1 MEKEQNQH
9 RNRIREAIR
18 QAGIHIIHSESYQS
32 DDNHYSVYNAD
43 DLAALVYDSIN
54 YYQNQAQQANERA
67 NRTENEV
74 KQSIQQEYEDEI
86 NRLKQ
91 KLELSYGH
99 FNSEQEKQAYYDFCK
114 MHNSCRTA
122 NKINLGRKPYIISNN
137 NGIGIQYI
145 VVCPICGTSKDIT
158 DTEVW

>member
-18 QAGIHIIHSESYQS
+18 KAEIHIIHSESYQS

-54 YYQNQAQQANERA
+54 YYQNNAQQANERA
-67 NRTENEV
+67 NRTEDEV
-74 KQSIQQEYEDEI
+74 KQAIKQEYEDEI
-86 NRLKQ
+86 NRLKHR
-91 KLELSYGH
+91 LELSYGQ
-99 FNSEQEKQAYYDFCK
+99 FNSEQEKQAYYDFYK
-114 MHNSCRTA
+114 MHNNCRIA
-122 NKINLGRKPYIISNN
+122 KKINLSRKPYIISIG

-145 VVCPICGTSKDIT
+145 VVCPICGASKDIT
-158 DTEVW
+158 DTEEW